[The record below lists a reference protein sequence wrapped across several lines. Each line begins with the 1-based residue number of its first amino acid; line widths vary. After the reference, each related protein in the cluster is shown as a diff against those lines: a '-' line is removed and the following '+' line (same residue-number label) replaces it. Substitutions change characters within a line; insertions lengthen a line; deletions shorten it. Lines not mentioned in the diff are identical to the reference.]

1 MDCATCSGDCC
12 KFAPIASSTSAAPLD
27 DDTERPP
34 CFATFAPAAAATNMA
49 VVEMLNVFAPSPPVP
64 TMSTNS
70 PACGVATL
78 LENSRITL
86 AAAAIS
92 DTVSTLIRSPVKMP
106 AICSG
111 NTSPRMIWRIKSVI
125 SS

>member
-1 MDCATCSGDCC
+1 
-12 KFAPIASSTSAAPLD
+12 
-27 DDTERPP
+27 
-34 CFATFAPAAAATNMA
+34 
-49 VVEMLNVFAPSPPVP
+49 
-64 TMSTNS
+64 MSTNS

-92 DTVSTLIRSPVKMP
+92 DTVSTLIRSPVKIA

-111 NTSPRMIWRIKSVI
+111 NTSPRIIWRIKSVI